1 MVPAAEEEPSPW
13 DNDDVIHGLF
23 DDESGGI
30 GLLEEKARTGWW
42 RRRRH
47 GHHIHHTHEIRMD
60 RSITPGDIVAGPF
73 PKLAKELSDF
83 ENKLAKINTEVQNK
97 IQDRAQEV
105 VKTYSPMFT
114 GILSNSEKNV
124 KEINRYRDESAQLA
138 ATAKASLDSTM
149 KLVAQA
155 QSEQQ
160 TTDQLLGSLQEEATR
175 AIDTSNE
182 ALAKGEIFRN
192 KAIEMLKI
200 SGQAAADGHAASEA
214 AEEAWKQTK
223 QISIE
228 TMDTQIQSKNA
239 LKQADDSLMESQ
251 SAINEL
257 QGAIKSGKKAMDE
270 SDQALEQATSAT
282 GVAGKIK
289 FITTALQ
296 SQQQVD
302 DIMQTAVNAS
312 QAAIDSH
319 GKATKASLKAL
330 AEQDKITEQ
339 TLAQLEGVRVIH
351 GDNLRRTDKAIEAV
365 EILNEARD
373 SGVAAMVAQGE
384 ALDAAMRAQGA
395 MNRAIGMNMT
405 EGLRQRAE
413 DLMEVNN
420 LLQEVRHSMEDKR
433 EEIDEI
439 QSNIDRAAEFD
450 PFSDKNAA
458 VLVSWMGTSSCL
470 IVIGTA

>member
-1 MVPAAEEEPSPW
+1 MVPAA
-13 DNDDVIHGLF
+13 DDDDVILGIF
-23 DDESGGI
+23 DDESAGTA
-30 GLLEEKARTGWW
+30 LLEEKAKTGFW

-47 GHHIHHTHEIRMD
+47 GHHIHHTHEMRMD

-73 PKLAKELSDF
+73 PKLAKEISTY
-83 ENKLAKINTEVQNK
+83 ENKLAKMNAGVQTKINNQ
-97 IQDRAQEV
+97 AQEV
-105 VKTYSPMFT
+105 IKTYSTFP
-114 GILSNSEKNV
+114 GILTHSEKNAREV
-124 KEINRYRDESAQLA
+124 IRFRDQSAQEA

-160 TTDQLLGSLQEEATR
+160 KTDQLLGSLQEEATR

-182 ALAKGEIFRN
+182 ALSRGEIFRN
-192 KAIEMLKI
+192 KAIEMLKV

-214 AEEAWKQTK
+214 AEEAWQQTK
-223 QISIE
+223 QISME
-228 TMDTQIQSKNA
+228 TMDTQIESKNA

-251 SAINEL
+251 QAINEL
-257 QGAIKSGKKAMDE
+257 QGAIKSGKRAMDE
-270 SDQALEQATSAT
+270 SDNALEQATSAT

-289 FITTALQ
+289 FVTTALQ

-312 QAAIDSH
+312 QAAIESH
-319 GKATKASLKAL
+319 GKTTKASLKAL
-330 AEQDKITEQ
+330 EAQDIITEQ

-373 SGVAAMVAQGE
+373 AGVAAMEAQGE

-420 LLQEVRHSMEDKR
+420 LLQEVRISMEDKR

-450 PFSDKNAA
+450 PFGDKNTAVCAWGMGAA
-458 VLVSWMGTSSCL
+458 SFV